1 MSQEFKQVPVRTA
14 AEIVSQTERL
24 AALLMKEFHGREATS
39 ENVLCHTSE
48 DPRAQHAWKVACLM
62 QIELTETDPDDALS
76 ELEEDEESLV
86 AMPAQDVG
94 FLVVQEGGSS
104 SEMYVHGFDTGNE
117 AESYRAEA
125 ANRASGRTGGRSPT
139 GIAGLAW

>member
-86 AMPAQDVG
+86 AMPAQDG
-94 FLVVQEGGSS
+94 LPCCP
-104 SEMYVHGFDTGNE
+104 
-117 AESYRAEA
+117 
-125 ANRASGRTGGRSPT
+125 GRWLIQRNVRSWVRY
-139 GIAGLAW
+139 GE